1 MNDEMPPRPPPDATD
16 ARQPTIFD
24 ALAELARGIASGGRR
39 VERDPGS
46 GARAKVTRASRRSCC
61 SGKR

>member
-1 MNDEMPPRPPPDATD
+1 MDEDTKAQPPDATD

-39 VERDPGS
+39 VERDPRGEP
-46 GARAKVTRASRRSCC
+46 RAKVTRAPRRSCC